1 MAKQIINRE
10 KILELLQE
18 VRGTKTESAKDN
30 TRAPKD
36 YNLLKAIRS
45 EKEYKSNVGR
55 RDRRSRKVL
64 EESNEVKSKGSIIP
78 GQLIMFNYFEPKT
91 KEELEYYDAM
101 PVTIFFNV
109 FKTELGD
116 RVLGFNIHYYPPRIR
131 WQIMNRIYE
140 IFKPIYDKS
149 WGEPMSKKIAGMNY
163 QLLLEQL
170 ESQGLTFGVRMY
182 DPKLMAKIIPIKFK
196 DWSKA
201 ALTEG
206 VFKKRTRDAIMN
218 YWQNEFGKKNKRK
231 QQKQSK
237 TNQK

>member
-1 MAKQIINRE
+1 
-10 KILELLQE
+10 
-18 VRGTKTESAKDN
+18 
-30 TRAPKD
+30 
-36 YNLLKAIRS
+36 
-45 EKEYKSNVGR
+45 
-55 RDRRSRKVL
+55 
-64 EESNEVKSKGSIIP
+64 
-78 GQLIMFNYFEPKT
+78 
-91 KEELEYYDAM
+91 
-101 PVTIFFNV
+101 
-109 FKTELGD
+109 
-116 RVLGFNIHYYPPRIR
+116 
-131 WQIMNRIYE
+131 
-140 IFKPIYDKS
+140 
-149 WGEPMSKKIAGMNY
+149 MSKKIAGMNY

-218 YWQNEFGKKNKRK
+218 YWQNEFGKKNKQK